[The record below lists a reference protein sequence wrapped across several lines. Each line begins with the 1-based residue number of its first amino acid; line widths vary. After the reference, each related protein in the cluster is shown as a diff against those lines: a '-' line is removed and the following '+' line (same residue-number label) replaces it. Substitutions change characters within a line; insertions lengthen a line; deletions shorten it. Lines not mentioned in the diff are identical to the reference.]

1 MTNHRLSVTIS
12 PELSAWLE
20 TWRGTLPRSTAARIL
35 LEQGMALHRDHRLAD
50 NLGATADQSWR
61 PADHG
66 QQKSKQ

>member
-1 MTNHRLSVTIS
+1 MTTHRLSVTVT
-12 PELSAWLE
+12 PELSTWLD
-20 TWRGTLPRSTAARIL
+20 TWRGTLSRSAAARIL

-50 NLGATADQSWR
+50 NSAATADQSWR